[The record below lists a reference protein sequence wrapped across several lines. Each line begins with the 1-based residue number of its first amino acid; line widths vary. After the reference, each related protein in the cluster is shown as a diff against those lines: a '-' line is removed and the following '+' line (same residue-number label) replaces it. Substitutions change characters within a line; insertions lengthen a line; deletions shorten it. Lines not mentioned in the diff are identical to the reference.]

1 MIPQSNLS
9 LLSNRLSREGGH
21 RIPEGVLERDYCLSW
36 FLVGL
41 SHSPLKDVL
50 YFKGGTALKKCYF
63 PEYRFSEDLDFTLA
77 TELPFPNIQETL
89 NIAFSYTERNSG
101 IKLRFDRYDRRTHEN
116 SYTFFLA
123 YEGPL
128 PSVSAKDVKVDI
140 TRREKIVFEIEN
152 RILLQ
157 QYDEY
162 EDLPDDAVILVYSL
176 AEIGA
181 EKVIAL
187 LDPARN
193 EPRDLYDVWY
203 LAEHRHI
210 SMAELAGAIELKSE
224 FRDMRLTDARERL
237 ERKKTV
243 LKRLWETRLRHQM
256 SALPEFD
263 KVYRAVFRQLRQA
276 GFMD

>member
-1 MIPQSNLS
+1 MYSK
-9 LLSNRLSREGGH
+9 E
-21 RIPEGVLERDYCLSW
+21 
-36 FLVGL
+36 
-41 SHSPLKDVL
+41 
-50 YFKGGTALKKCYF
+50 KKY
-63 PEYRFSEDLDFTLA
+63 
-77 TELPFPNIQETL
+77 
-89 NIAFSYTERNSG
+89 
-101 IKLRFDRYDRRTHEN
+101 K
-116 SYTFFLA
+116 
-123 YEGPL
+123 
-128 PSVSAKDVKVDI
+128 
-140 TRREKIVFEIEN
+140 FEIEN

-203 LAEHRHI
+203 LAEYRHI
-210 SMAELAGAIELKSE
+210 NMTELAGAIELKSE

-263 KVYRAVFRQLRQA
+263 KVYRAVFRQLRRA